1 MEHSDAIEHIRRQ
14 IMDDPQNAQYT
25 ARGVPPLFAAP
36 PTARINI
43 VGQAPGRRAE
53 ATRLYWNDVSG
64 DRLRAWLGVDRATFY
79 ESGLFAVLPMDFYFP
94 GKGKSGDLPPRPGF
108 ADKWH
113 RRILDELPDMQL
125 TVLVGAHA
133 QRFYLGVP
141 PRQTLTETVERYEDF
156 LPEYFPTVHPSPRN
170 KLWLRRNPWFE
181 RQAVPDLRERVERI
195 LA

>member
-1 MEHSDAIEHIRRQ
+1 MGHSDSVEHIRRQ

-64 DRLRAWLGVDRATFY
+64 DRLRAWLGVDRGTFY

-94 GKGKSGDLPPRPGF
+94 GKGRSGDLPPRPGF

-125 TVLVGAHA
+125 TVLVGAYA

-141 PRQTLTETVERYEDF
+141 PRQTLTETVEHYEDF
-156 LPEYFPTVHPSPRN
+156 LPGYFPTVHPSPRN

-181 RQAVPDLRERVERI
+181 QQAVPDLRERVERI